1 VNPLTMLRAHQYDAE
16 LDAAVWVDDHNLL
29 RHIAGFLAH
38 HRVLRTVVLV
48 VAAPLL
54 AIPAAIWAA
63 RETGRVLDRAHEVA
77 GKGTKPCR
85 PCVTAEADAFAA
97 EDTVTYTDVCN
108 AWDLSDGGLL

>member
-1 VNPLTMLRAHQYDAE
+1 MNPLTMLRAHQYDAE

-29 RHIAGFLAH
+29 RRIAGFLAH

-48 VAAPLL
+48 AAAPLL

-77 GKGTKPCR
+77 GEGTAPCKPCINR
-85 PCVTAEADAFAA
+85 EANEFAHA
-97 EDTVTYTDVCN
+97 GALTYEDLVHG
-108 AWDLSDGGLL
+108 WDTKDSGLT